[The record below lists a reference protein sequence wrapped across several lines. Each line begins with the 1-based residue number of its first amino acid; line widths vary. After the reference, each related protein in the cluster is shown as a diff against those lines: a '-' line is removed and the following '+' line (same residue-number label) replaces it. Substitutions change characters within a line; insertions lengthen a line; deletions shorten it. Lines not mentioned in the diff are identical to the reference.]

1 MRTTRAWLT
10 AWTLAM
16 GVMGV
21 MVAGALG
28 QVGEVVPARG
38 APTAA
43 AQPAPALPEA
53 ARLNVDFPGGPVM
66 AYVEMLRRQAPAGM
80 ANIVVS
86 AAAARV
92 TLAPIMLRDVTVAN
106 AVFAMRTAAGSEE
119 GQLQVNPSGFPRS
132 GPVQFDRDTLY
143 EVDYRWRVPA
153 QDAAPQARQEG
164 PSQMHVLSLR
174 PVLNA
179 GSGTLELRAEPV
191 LTAVQAAI
199 ELAPGSEPAEVRFHA
214 ETALLMVRGSA
225 AQLRAAEACVEE
237 IANDLRARR
246 DAEEAALKPEMM
258 LADLRAEMAEA
269 HAGVRI
275 AEERLQRRTEELKA
289 VKVLF
294 DAGTVSMQ
302 EFGQVQEALEDAQR
316 EVEKAMVRRQRA
328 AERLA
333 ITERRYGGGEMVA
346 LVVDCAGWAPGV
358 YAEVAGLAESVYKGV
373 PAPKVTRGEGQTLH
387 VQGPRGRVQVLVQV
401 VQEAAHARGV
411 AAPNVRPAGDG
422 R

>member
-10 AWTLAM
+10 AGTLAM
-16 GVMGV
+16 GTAC
-21 MVAGALG
+21 AGALG
-28 QVGEVVPARG
+28 QVGGVAPTGGG
-38 APTAA
+38 APTAP
-43 AQPAPALPEA
+43 AQPAPAQPEA

-86 AAAARV
+86 AAAARMP
-92 TLAPIMLRDVTVAN
+92 LAPIMLRDVTVAN
-106 AVFAMRTAAGSEE
+106 AVFAMRTAAGSAE
-119 GQLQVNPSGFPRS
+119 GELQVNPFGVRQGEPI
-132 GPVQFDRDTLY
+132 PTRDTIFQ
-143 EVDYRWRVPA
+143 VDYYPRLVMQTPRTV
-153 QDAAPQARQEG
+153 QQEN

-179 GSGTLELRAEPV
+179 GAGTLEVRAEPV

-199 ELAPGSEPAEVRFHA
+199 ELAPGSEPAEMRFHA
-214 ETALLMVRGSA
+214 ETALLMVRGSI

-246 DAEEAALKPEMM
+246 EAEEAALKPEMM
-258 LADLRAEMAEA
+258 LADLRAEVAEA
-269 HAGVRI
+269 EAAVRI
-275 AEERLQRRTEELKA
+275 AHERLARRTEELKA

-302 EFGQVQEALEDAQR
+302 EFGPVQEALEDARR
-316 EVEKAMVRRQRA
+316 EVEKSMVRRQRA
-328 AERLA
+328 AERLS

-358 YAEVAGLAESVYKGV
+358 YAEVAGLAESVYKGA

-387 VQGPRGRVQVLVQV
+387 MQGPRGRVQVLVQV

-411 AAPNVRPAGDG
+411 GAPHVRPAGDG

>member
-1 MRTTRAWLT
+1 MT
-10 AWTLAM
+10 AAAGTLAM
-16 GVMGV
+16 GVMG
-21 MVAGALG
+21 AGALG
-28 QVGEVVPARG
+28 QAGEGVPARG

-43 AQPAPALPEA
+43 VQPAPSQPEA

-92 TLAPIMLRDVTVAN
+92 PLAPIMLRDVTVAT
-106 AVFAMRTAAGSEE
+106 AVFAMRTAAGSAE
-119 GQLQVNPSGFPRS
+119 GELHVNPFGVRHGEPI
-132 GPVQFDRDTLY
+132 PARDTLY
-143 EVDYRWRVPA
+143 QVDYYPRPEMQTART
-153 QDAAPQARQEG
+153 ARQES
-164 PSQMHVLSLR
+164 PTQMHVLSLR

-179 GSGTLELRAEPV
+179 GAGTVEVRAEPV

-246 DAEEAALKPEMM
+246 EAEEAALKPEMM

-269 HAGVRI
+269 EAGVRI
-275 AEERLQRRTEELKA
+275 AHERLERRTEEFKA
-289 VKVLF
+289 ARALY
-294 DAGTVSMQ
+294 DAGTISMQ
-302 EFGQVQEALEDAQR
+302 EFGPVQEAMEDARR
-316 EVEKAMVRRQRA
+316 EVEKSMVRRQRA

-346 LVVDCAGWAPGV
+346 LVVECAGWAPGV
-358 YAEVAGLAESVYKGV
+358 YAEVAGLAESVYKGA

-411 AAPNVRPAGDG
+411 GAPHVRPAVDG